1 MALADI
7 LAALFSARGTWT
19 IAQGLIEGIGVLPDG
34 VRVNILGVVEG
45 AELGIDNIAVI
56 AGRALAI
63 ARLRDRAPILVLV
76 HSGGQR
82 MSKRDELLG
91 LSEYL
96 AHLAKALMLAEY
108 AGHRTIGL
116 LYGGSAA
123 GAFIATALATNMLV
137 ALPSAYPSV
146 MDLPAMARVTKIPL
160 TVLKAKARSTAV
172 FAPGLANMIKVGAIV
187 EEWDPG
193 KSLAAQFATL
203 LSMPPKDLDHRDQL
217 GETRRGRMKA
227 AALAARVADLAC
239 TDG

>member
-116 LYGGSAA
+116 LYGGSTA
-123 GAFIATALATNMLV
+123 G
-137 ALPSAYPSV
+137 
-146 MDLPAMARVTKIPL
+146 
-160 TVLKAKARSTAV
+160 
-172 FAPGLANMIKVGAIV
+172 
-187 EEWDPG
+187 
-193 KSLAAQFATL
+193 
-203 LSMPPKDLDHRDQL
+203 
-217 GETRRGRMKA
+217 
-227 AALAARVADLAC
+227 
-239 TDG
+239 